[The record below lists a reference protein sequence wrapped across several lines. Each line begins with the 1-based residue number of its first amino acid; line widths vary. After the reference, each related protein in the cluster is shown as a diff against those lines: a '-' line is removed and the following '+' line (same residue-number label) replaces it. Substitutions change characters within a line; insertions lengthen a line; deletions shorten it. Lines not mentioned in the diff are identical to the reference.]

1 MASSRQVICR
11 RLRRNNLLDTV
22 ELLYFTVS
30 FQLEPAVSAKRQP
43 ESRQHAIGDSGVLS
57 QASCQ

>member
-1 MASSRQVICR
+1 MASSRQVIC

-43 ESRQHAIGDSGVLS
+43 DSGQHAIGDSGVLS